1 MSRAVA
7 LLVAFMSAVVLGSAA
22 FAATQRVEAEN
33 MKMPA
38 DGYSVQSDTVAS
50 GGKYVNLHKNRTI
63 SNGFSGAV
71 DKLAVRAKGRY
82 YGGAWPRMVVKIDGT
97 TVMSSLANSST
108 FKDFTV
114 DLSTNIA
121 GGSHNLS
128 VSFTNDY
135 GTRDLHVDVVTI
147 DSGGAPPADTT
158 APTVGSIDPP
168 DQATGVANNTNV
180 TATFS
185 EEMDPSTVTT
195 STFKL
200 VPEGG
205 STNVGATVSY
215 DATSKKATLNPDAD
229 LEAGKKYTATVGTG
243 VKDKAGNSLAADKA
257 WSFTTTNP
265 GGGVK
270 WCPASPEQLT
280 LTANEQEMVKLHN
293 QARSQNGVGELCVD
307 SRLVKAARLHAE
319 DMIDKDYFS
328 HTSQD
333 GRSAGGRISAQG
345 YKWAAYGENISYG
358 SGSYGTP
365 QNVFDRWMN
374 SDGHRSN
381 IVSTKFKDVGIGEAV
396 GEYKGTQDTHMWVAN
411 FGALQ

>member
-50 GGKYVNLHKNRTI
+50 GGKYVNLYKNRTI

-97 TVMSSLANSST
+97 TVMSSLVNSST

-121 GGSHNLS
+121 AGSHNLS

-135 GTRDLHVDVVTI
+135 GSRDLHVDVVTI

-215 DATSKKATLNPDAD
+215 DATS
-229 LEAGKKYTATVGTG
+229 TATVGTG
-243 VKDKAGNSLAADKA
+243 VEDKAGNPLAADKA

-265 GGGVK
+265 GGVK

-319 DMIDKDYFS
+319 DMIDKDYF
-328 HTSQD
+328 
-333 GRSAGGRISAQG
+333 
-345 YKWAAYGENISYG
+345 
-358 SGSYGTP
+358 
-365 QNVFDRWMN
+365 
-374 SDGHRSN
+374 
-381 IVSTKFKDVGIGEAV
+381 
-396 GEYKGTQDTHMWVAN
+396 
-411 FGALQ
+411 